1 MPRFGRNVMENINRK
16 KQNEKIEM
24 SDKTRKIIVGF
35 LSITISLAMLGYTV
49 GTFFGLNHTSVP
61 KAKNKVLEK
70 VK

>member
-1 MPRFGRNVMENINRK
+1 MKNDSNKKPR
-16 KQNEKIEM
+16 EKVEM

-61 KAKNKVLEK
+61 KAKNKLLHK